1 MILKNVLPNI
11 HHKTRLDR
19 MKKMN
24 RMQRKTD
31 SQEILILKRLGPRKL
46 EGTIKKQ
53 LGAYFSNLS
62 IKEFQSYSNS
72 TAQQTQYPTASN
84 M

>member
-1 MILKNVLPNI
+1 MILKNLLPNI
-11 HHKTRLDR
+11 HHKTLLDI

-24 RMQRKTD
+24 HMQRKTD
-31 SQEILILKRLGPRKL
+31 SQERLILKRLGPGKL

-62 IKEFQSYSNS
+62 IKEFQSYSSS
-72 TAQQTQYPTASN
+72 TAQQTQYPTPSN